1 MTIAEMKAR
10 HSELLKE
17 TKDFLAKCEKDHNG
31 LTADEKSHF
40 DELHGT
46 AEKLKSQIEHDEAP
60 ANPELIKA
68 LKQGSGWALE
78 QNRPQQAKTDYPKFR
93 DGNGQEI
100 VARASGQ
107 NFSDKPLDGEL
118 GHAIH
123 NLLRGDIQN
132 VQVGSTDSS
141 GGYLLTPELSTR
153 FIDLARSASV
163 CMRAGAITIP
173 MSTSDMVIA
182 GLSADATSYWR
193 PETAAVTSSDTTF
206 KSIILKAKTLACI
219 VPVSIEILED
229 SANAGSIIEAALRAA
244 MAQKLDQAALIGTGA
259 ASEPKGI
266 RNHADINTIA
276 SVGTPADYSDISL
289 AVGDVYAGNYPGQ
302 VEGLAWINHP
312 RTDDTYDGL
321 QDTTNQPMLPTPR
334 VAKLQRYST
343 TALPTDEGSSESVS
357 IVGDFTQLA
366 FGMRTSGV
374 NVRILDSGTV
384 NDGTND
390 WNATSQLLRHI
401 VCYMRADVA
410 VLRPGFFTA
419 LTGITA

>member
-1 MTIAEMKAR
+1 M
-10 HSELLKE
+10 
-17 TKDFLAKCEKDHNG
+17 
-31 LTADEKSHF
+31 
-40 DELHGT
+40 
-46 AEKLKSQIEHDEAP
+46 
-60 ANPELIKA
+60 
-68 LKQGSGWALE
+68 
-78 QNRPQQAKTDYPKFR
+78 
-93 DGNGQEI
+93 
-100 VARASGQ
+100 
-107 NFSDKPLDGEL
+107 
-118 GHAIH
+118 
-123 NLLRGDIQN
+123 
-132 VQVGSTDSS
+132 
-141 GGYLLTPELSTR
+141 
-153 FIDLARSASV
+153 
-163 CMRAGAITIP
+163 
-173 MSTSDMVIA
+173 
-182 GLSADATSYWR
+182 
-193 PETAAVTSSDTTF
+193 
-206 KSIILKAKTLACI
+206 
-219 VPVSIEILED
+219 PVSIEILED